1 MKNVRSILFECSCYS
16 GDMSH
21 DRCKVI
27 EEYVMGHVEDAC
39 RLETVTMREMDKGG
53 NVIQPTIE
61 LVYSEGSYRKLVHM
75 VDEVLREAGI
85 VAIKALVSRVVS
97 HAVEG
102 VIAGAGAGWLAGS
115 AATRGSRGNGKTVA
129 VLVSTMIGAAAGSIG
144 GKLATERALDYV
156 AIKYADGW
164 TFKKLS
170 AGKK

>member
-1 MKNVRSILFECSCYS
+1 MKGVRSILFECSCYS
-16 GDMSH
+16 GKASY

-27 EEYVMGHVEDAC
+27 EEYVMGCVEDVC

-61 LVYSEGSYRKLVHM
+61 LVYSGGNYRTLISR

-102 VIAGAGAGWLAGS
+102 VIAGAGAGWLAGNAVS
-115 AATRGSRGNGKTVA
+115 RESHGSGRTVA
-129 VLVSTMIGAAAGSIG
+129 VLVSTMIGAAVGSIG
-144 GKLATERALDYV
+144 GKLATERALDFV

-164 TFKKLS
+164 TFKKLA